1 MISMAEKGIFISFE
15 GPDGA
20 GKTTVMT
27 AVADYFKQKLG
38 VDQVLETREPGGTR
52 ISEQIR
58 DVLFDDQNTNM
69 DPRTEALLFAAA
81 RRQLVVQKL
90 KPFLAAGKL
99 ILADRYVDSSVAYQ
113 GAGRHLGVDQIWDLN
128 QYAID
133 GCLPQLTIY
142 LDLPVQVGIER
153 IAKFRADQVN
163 RLDKETLTFHEAVHQ
178 AFDQLATRHPQRIV
192 KIDATQPKE
201 KVIQTVLKTIN
212 DRFF

>member
-1 MISMAEKGIFISFE
+1 MAEKGIFISFE

>member
-1 MISMAEKGIFISFE
+1 MAEKGIFISFE

-153 IAKFRADQVN
+153 ITKFRADQVN